1 MNSLVKELIKPFL
14 LEENTSSKVI
24 GFYGGGFKPP
34 TKGHFNVVVQ
44 ALAEY
49 PELDE
54 LIILVGEK
62 ERDNI
67 TQAQSLLVWEIYQ
80 NFLPSKVKVE
90 PVSSPIGDIKRF
102 AKNHPDD
109 TIYFILGARE
119 NNEDD
124 LKDISLRTN
133 DVKVKYPNM
142 EVKVIKSS
150 NTISGTKAR
159 NAILSSNRKEFFNY
173 IPNILSDVE
182 KEEIYKI
189 LSPKPLDVDEGT
201 CGYNTDVK
209 TGEIF
214 NTPGGLEEESKVNE
228 YQNQT
233 TLNPSVF
240 DDIEIK
246 PKVKE
251 ILLRIAKFFWKEMDL
266 PIPYED
272 IILIGSSANYNW
284 TPYSDI
290 DLHIVVDLGKYMD
303 PELAQKYFNEVK
315 NNWNKTHK
323 LKINDN
329 HIELYIQDINEPNA
343 AQGVY
348 SLLNN
353 KWIKIPKYE
362 KIDIPDI
369 DINRKAEPFKFE
381 INKLISNPD
390 LNKINLLKKRLKN
403 FRKAGLTNEG
413 EYSLENL
420 AYKELRN
427 SGYLDKLRE
436 LEINTI
442 DSQLLKEN
450 ATYSSFIDYKQ
461 QIKDLT
467 KYMIEKG
474 LNITPLPKVIF
485 KHNNINNA
493 KDFLGKTAYY
503 DPIDKAII
511 IYTEGRHPKDIV
523 RSFSHE
529 MIHHMQNIED
539 RLGNITTTNTQEDDH
554 LNDLEAEANLKGTMT
569 FRNWTDVIKKNN
581 ISESKSKDPFGLN
594 AYALELARG
603 LEEELVKN
611 PSQYIIYCD
620 MDGVLC
626 DFDSQFEKYYNIHP
640 QSISNKE
647 LVEAVDA
654 KGIEFW
660 SEMKWVK
667 GGEKIWSMISP
678 YNPSL
683 LTSPGK
689 FKYAEEGKKIWVANN
704 LNPQPNDIIFA
715 QARNK
720 HLVLSGKSSE
730 EIANSIL
737 IDDYYPNVAPWKSA
751 GGIVAYNTPTGK
763 AIRVLYALGFK

>member
-1 MNSLVKELIKPFL
+1 MLFRS
-14 LEENTSSKVI
+14 
-24 GFYGGGFKPP
+24 
-34 TKGHFNVVVQ
+34 
-44 ALAEY
+44 
-49 PELDE
+49 
-54 LIILVGEK
+54 
-62 ERDNI
+62 
-67 TQAQSLLVWEIYQ
+67 
-80 NFLPSKVKVE
+80 
-90 PVSSPIGDIKRF
+90 
-102 AKNHPDD
+102 
-109 TIYFILGARE
+109 
-119 NNEDD
+119 
-124 LKDISLRTN
+124 
-133 DVKVKYPNM
+133 
-142 EVKVIKSS
+142 
-150 NTISGTKAR
+150 
-159 NAILSSNRKEFFNY
+159 
-173 IPNILSDVE
+173 
-182 KEEIYKI
+182 
-189 LSPKPLDVDEGT
+189 
-201 CGYNTDVK
+201 
-209 TGEIF
+209 
-214 NTPGGLEEESKVNE
+214 
-228 YQNQT
+228 
-233 TLNPSVF
+233 
-240 DDIEIK
+240 
-246 PKVKE
+246 
-251 ILLRIAKFFWKEMDL
+251 
-266 PIPYED
+266 
-272 IILIGSSANYNW
+272 
-284 TPYSDI
+284 
-290 DLHIVVDLGKYMD
+290 
-303 PELAQKYFNEVK
+303 QKYFNEVK

-343 AQGVY
+343 AQGIY

-353 KWIKIPKYE
+353 KWVKIPKYE

-403 FRKAGLTNEG
+403 FRKTGLTDEG

-450 ATYSSFIDYKQ
+450 ATYSNYIDYKQ

-467 KYMIEKG
+467 KYMIENG
-474 LNITPLPKVIF
+474 LNITPLPKVVF

-569 FRNWTDVIKKNN
+569 FRNWTDVVKKNN

-603 LEEELVKN
+603 LEEELIKD
-611 PSQYIIYCD
+611 PSQYVIYCD

-626 DFDSQFEKYYNIHP
+626 DFDSQFKKYYNIHP

-654 KGIEFW
+654 KGVEFW
-660 SEMKWVK
+660 SEMEWIK
-667 GGEKIWSMISP
+667 GGKKIWSMISP

-689 FKYAEEGKKIWVANN
+689 FKYAEEGKKIWVTNN

-715 QARNK
+715 QAKNK
-720 HLVLSGKSSE
+720 HLILSGKSSE

-763 AIRVLYALGFK
+763 AIRTLYALGFK